1 MTHCFKL
8 TGVRLWPLALALGA
22 GGATAATPYNYTAIT
37 ANNAH
42 TVTVIGLNNLGQV
55 AGTSSDATGLLS
67 QGFVY
72 NSASASYT
80 WLSGPAGALATQATG
95 ISDTGLVVGTAFG
108 DLVTDPNS
116 GDQYYGSQ
124 SVFVFDGTSYTTLNV
139 AGLDSVTARSI
150 SQSGRYVTGWGVDTA
165 TNTLRSFVLDR
176 QNDNQ
181 VTIVAGNTG
190 SLQLVF
196 AGVDDNGTVVGSE
209 TWRPNNT
216 GPLGKSAVSYD
227 IASGALTYHT
237 FDSVLRAAYRDI
249 NARGEVVGYV
259 LDTSALDT
267 NASGPLSFYGLVGTL
282 GDTEVF
288 LGPDVPG
295 STGVVLQANN
305 DAGWITGNYTV
316 GDRGYAFL
324 ATPVPEP
331 APALL
336 LTLGLAALAWRRRQT
351 A

>member
-1 MTHCFKL
+1 MTHPFNL
-8 TGVRLWPLALALGA
+8 PGLRLWPLALALGA
-22 GGATAATPYNYTAIT
+22 SGASAASNYNYTAIT
-37 ANNAH
+37 ANDAY
-42 TVTVIGLNNLGQV
+42 TVTVIGLNNLGQL
-55 AGTSSDATGLLS
+55 AGTTTDATGMLS
-67 QGFVY
+67 QAFVY

-80 WLSGPAGALATQATG
+80 WLTGPAGALSTQATG

-139 AGLDSVTARSI
+139 TGLDSVTARSI
-150 SQSGRYVTGWGVDTA
+150 SQSGRYVTGWGIDTA
-165 TNTLRSFVLDR
+165 TSSRRSFVLDR

-190 SLQLVF
+190 STQLLL
-196 AGVDDNGTVVGSE
+196 AGVDDNGTVVGSDN
-209 TWRPNNT
+209 WRDNNT
-216 GPLGKSAVSYD
+216 GTSFRSAVSYN
-227 IASGALTYHT
+227 IQTGVLTNHT
-237 FDSVLRAAYRDI
+237 TDSVLRASYRDI
-249 NARGEVVGYV
+249 NAQGDVVGWV
-259 LDTSALDT
+259 QDLSVPAT
-267 NASGPLSFYGLVGTL
+267 LSFYGLVGTL

-288 LGPDVPG
+288 EGPAVPG

-305 DAGWITGNYTV
+305 DAGWIIGNYTV
-316 GDRGYAFL
+316 GTIGDRGYAFL

-336 LTLGLAALAWRRRQT
+336 LTLGLAALAWRRRK
-351 A
+351 AA